1 MRLHLGVAFCDLVL
15 QAVLVDAEFLAQL
28 WIGSAEDLDGEQ
40 GGVDRAR
47 AAERHGGDRDT
58 GRHLERG
65 VERIKTVE
73 RLIAGAVM
81 IESNHHK
88 THVVLG
94 ARVTVRD
101 IEFDETDTYVIVGSA
116 EANPAEGRIS
126 NESPMG
132 RALMGGRVGQHKQI
146 NTPGGT
152 INVDIVEIE

>member
-1 MRLHLGVAFCDLVL
+1 MANNKEVYLTVEGIQKLREELEYLQTVRRADVAHKIHEAKMDGDVSENAGYDEAKNE
-15 QAVLVDAEFLAQL
+15 QAF
-28 WIGSAEDLDGEQ
+28 
-40 GGVDRAR
+40 
-47 AAERHGGDRDT
+47 
-58 GRHLERG
+58 
-65 VERIKTVE
+65 VEGRIKTVE

>member
-1 MRLHLGVAFCDLVL
+1 MDSHSVLANMLLFMAAAVVAVPLATRLGLGSIL
-15 QAVLVDAEFLAQL
+15 
-28 WIGSAEDLDGEQ
+28 GY
-40 GGVDRAR
+40 
-47 AAERHGGDRDT
+47 
-58 GRHLERG
+58 
-65 VERIKTVE
+65 
-73 RLIAGAVM
+73 LIAGAVM